1 MRIITENNT
10 ENYIRSLA
18 VAIGKDPVSM
28 ENWRCLHIT
37 YKGENQLAWNDAIS
51 QRLKDTHQDTDCDI
65 VHCNDNDILLIS
77 NSLYA
82 DQLYEIAC
90 DFIETASNNDHE
102 TKSETKTEMMIY
114 DLFHDW
120 SIIRDVL
127 LSKAG
132 EPSLPVMRPVP
143 HNFGEISS
151 LQEVFFDAKKRR
163 KSRMPLHVM
172 LVEDDP
178 LTRRMVTSTFKENY
192 ALITA
197 ANAEEAVSNYLLHA
211 PDIVFLDINLP
222 DASGLSV
229 LGQIMESD
237 PEGYVVMFS
246 GNDYLDNITTSLGT
260 GASGFVAKPFKKDKM
275 YHYIKESALH
285 HSKQCA

>member
-18 VAIGKDPVSM
+18 FVIGKDPASM

-37 YKGENQLAWNDAIS
+37 PKEDIPLVCGDGILQKLKETHNDIE
-51 QRLKDTHQDTDCDI
+51 CDI
-65 VHCNDNDILLIS
+65 VHCNDNDIMFIS
-77 NSLYA
+77 NSLHSE
-82 DQLYEIAC
+82 QLYEIAAELVSALC
-90 DFIETASNNDHE
+90 DTVEV
-102 TKSETKTEMMIY
+102 KVEMIIY
-114 DLFHDW
+114 DLFRDW
-120 SIIRDVL
+120 NIIRDVF
-127 LSKAG
+127 LSKTG
-132 EPSLPVMRPVP
+132 ELSLPIVQPVP

-151 LQEVFFDAKKRR
+151 LQEVFADAKNRR

-178 LTRRMVTSTFKENY
+178 VTRRLVTSTFKESY

-197 ANAEEAVSNYLLHA
+197 ANAEEAIAGYLLHA

-237 PEGYVVMFS
+237 PEAYVVMFS
-246 GNDYLDNITTSLGT
+246 GNSYLDNITTSLGT
-260 GASGFVAKPFKKDKM
+260 GASGFVAKPFKKDRM

>member
-10 ENYIRSLA
+10 ENYIHSLA
-18 VAIGKDPVSM
+18 FAIDKDPSSM
-28 ENWRCLHIT
+28 ETWRCLHIT
-37 YKGENQLAWNDAIS
+37 PKEEKPLMCSNETLQK
-51 QRLKDTHQDTDCDI
+51 LKEIHQDIDCDI
-65 VHCNDNDILLIS
+65 VLCSDNDIMFIS
-77 NSLYA
+77 NSLHSE
-82 DQLYEIAC
+82 QLYEIAAELVNAVRG
-90 DFIETASNNDHE
+90 DEE
-102 TKSETKTEMMIY
+102 VKVEMMIY
-114 DLFHDW
+114 DLFRDW
-120 SIIRDVL
+120 NTIHDVL
-127 LSKAG
+127 LSKTG
-132 EPSLPVMRPVP
+132 EASLPIVRHVP

-151 LQEVFFDAKKRR
+151 LQEVFADAKKRR

-178 LTRRMVTSTFKENY
+178 LTRRLVTNTFKENY

-197 ANAEEAVSNYLLHA
+197 ANAEEAIAGYLLHA

-237 PEGYVVMFS
+237 PEAYVVMFS
-246 GNDYLDNITTSLGT
+246 GNSYLDNITTSLGT
-260 GASGFVAKPFKKDKM
+260 GASGFIAKPFKKDRM
-275 YHYIKESALH
+275 HHYIKESALH

>member
-10 ENYIRSLA
+10 ENYIHSLA
-18 VAIGKDPVSM
+18 FAIDKDPSSM
-28 ENWRCLHIT
+28 ETWRCLHIT
-37 YKGENQLAWNDAIS
+37 PKEEIPLVCSDATL
-51 QRLKDTHQDTDCDI
+51 QKLKERHQDIDCDI
-65 VHCNDNDILLIS
+65 VSCSDNDIMFIS
-77 NSLYA
+77 NSLHSE
-82 DQLYEIAC
+82 QLYEIAAELVNAVR
-90 DFIETASNNDHE
+90 DEME
-102 TKSETKTEMMIY
+102 VKVEMMIY
-114 DLFHDW
+114 DLFRDW
-120 SIIRDVL
+120 SIICDVL
-127 LSKAG
+127 LSKTG
-132 EPSLPVMRPVP
+132 ELSLPIVQPLP

-151 LQEVFFDAKKRR
+151 LQEVFADAKKRR

-178 LTRRMVTSTFKENY
+178 LTRRLVTNTFKENY

-197 ANAEEAVSNYLLHA
+197 ANAEEAIAGYLLHA

-237 PEGYVVMFS
+237 PEAYVVMFS
-246 GNDYLDNITTSLGT
+246 GNSYLDNITTSLGT
-260 GASGFVAKPFKKDKM
+260 GASGFVAKPFKKDRM